1 MGVACWRMG
10 YFVDGQGVEVGAED
24 LILDGRTRCC
34 VRLDDVGTGLDE
46 SVGINMNGRRSR
58 YQIR

>member
-1 MGVACWRMG
+1 MG

-46 SVGINMNGRRSR
+46 SVGVNMNGRRSR